1 MGMRETLKQLL
12 ADRKGTS
19 AVEMGLLLGLVVLAM
34 LSAIQGVAD
43 ENTKMWQDV
52 ATKSSE
58 AIAKT
63 R

>member
-1 MGMRETLKQLL
+1 MRETLKQLL